1 MVRNRWLSLAGRMMV
16 VCFILLGSTVVNS
29 RAETDVLKL
38 DKSTFR
44 PGEEIQVRFRASQYY
59 PPNAWV
65 GIIPSRV
72 PHGSEAENDKYDI
85 SYQYLNKRTKGTL
98 LFRAPDRTGSYDV
111 RMHDTDNNGRETY
124 SVSFQVTSYGDKPSG
139 HDRELSRPG
148 MALLDSKSFKPGE
161 PVRVRFKTPSDW
173 PQDAW
178 IGIIP
183 STVPHGSEAENDR
196 YDISYQYLKGRT
208 DGVLTFIAPR
218 RPGIYDLRMHDTD
231 ANGREIKY
239 VTFKV
244 IP

>member
-1 MVRNRWLSLAGRMMV
+1 MVRNRWLSLAERMMV
-16 VCFILLGSTVVNS
+16 VCFILLGSTVVHS

-72 PHGSEAENDKYDI
+72 PHGSEAEND
-85 SYQYLNKRTKGTL
+85 
-98 LFRAPDRTGSYDV
+98 
-111 RMHDTDNNGRETY
+111 
-124 SVSFQVTSYGDKPSG
+124 
-139 HDRELSRPG
+139 
-148 MALLDSKSFKPGE
+148 
-161 PVRVRFKTPSDW
+161 
-173 PQDAW
+173 
-178 IGIIP
+178 
-183 STVPHGSEAENDR
+183 R

-231 ANGREIKY
+231 ANGMEIKY